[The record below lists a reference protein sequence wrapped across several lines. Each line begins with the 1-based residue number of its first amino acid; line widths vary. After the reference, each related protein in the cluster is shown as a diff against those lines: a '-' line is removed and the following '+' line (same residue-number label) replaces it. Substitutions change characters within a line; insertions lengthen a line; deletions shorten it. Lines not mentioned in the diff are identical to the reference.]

1 MKFLKNIVGAAWF
14 KISSLNSFAIF
25 LRIGF
30 GLVISK
36 VLAIYV
42 GPTGMALVGNLRNFQ
57 TSLESFATLGFQNG
71 IVKYTAQFKGDTQ
84 QFKKLISTVTITIL
98 TSMLLFGI
106 GLFVFK
112 EAITSYLF
120 SSENEFEIIIKATI
134 FSLPFYGF
142 SLFFTSLINGL
153 EKYKNV
159 VYISIISNIIS
170 FVISLFFVINY
181 NTLGALLSMVL
192 APTVNFYIA
201 AFFVCREIKFFQF
214 ITLKSFD
221 WSILKNLSSYSA
233 MALYS
238 AIAGPIIY
246 IFLRNQLILSAG
258 IEDAG
263 YWESISRISSYYML
277 FVSSLMSIYFLP
289 QLSKSNCIETKY
301 IIRNY
306 FKTIVPVF
314 FIGMILIYFSRELII
329 SVLFTKAFQPVSDLF
344 FWQLLGDFFKVCSWI
359 LALDFL
365 AKKQTGA
372 YFLTETISYVLLL
385 SCGFVAI
392 KYNHANGA
400 VMAYFITYFIYFL
413 LLLVYSLPKFN
424 CSTSPNTSRQL

>member
-1 MKFLKNIVGAAWF
+1 MKFLKNIFGAAWF
-14 KISSLNSFAIF
+14 KISSLNSFAIL

-42 GPTGMALVGNLRNFQ
+42 GPAGMALVGNLRNFQ

-71 IVKYTAQFKGDTQ
+71 IVKYTAQFKGDTE
-84 QFKKLISTVTITIL
+84 QFKKLISTVTFTIL
-98 TSMLLFGI
+98 IFMLLFGI

-112 EAITSYLF
+112 EAIDSYLF
-120 SSENEFEIIIKATI
+120 SSENEFDIIIKATI

-153 EKYKNV
+153 EKYKKV
-159 VYISIISNIIS
+159 VYISIIGNIIG
-170 FVISLFFVINY
+170 FVFSLFLVLKY
-181 NTLGALLSMVL
+181 NILGALLAMVL
-192 APTVNFYIA
+192 APSANFIVA
-201 AFFVCREIKFFQF
+201 AFFVCKEIKLFQF

-221 WSILKNLSSYSA
+221 KSILKNLSSYSA
-233 MALYS
+233 MALFS
-238 AIAGPIIY
+238 AIAGPMIY
-246 IFLRNQLILSAG
+246 IFLRNHLIHSAG
-258 IEDAG
+258 LEDAG
-263 YWESISRISSYYML
+263 YWESMSRISGYYML
-277 FVSSLMSIYFLP
+277 FVSSLMSMYFLP
-289 QLSKSNCIETKY
+289 QLSISNHTESKFIF
-301 IIRNY
+301 RNY

-372 YFLTETISYVLLL
+372 YFLTEVISHVLLI
-385 SCGFVAI
+385 SSGFIAI
-392 KYNHANGA
+392 KYYHAHGA
-400 VMAYFITYFIYFL
+400 VLANFITYFIYFIL
-413 LLLVYSLPKFN
+413 LFIYSLPKFYY
-424 CSTSPNTSRQL
+424 STPPNTSRQS

>member
-1 MKFLKNIVGAAWF
+1 M
-14 KISSLNSFAIF
+14 NSFAIF

-120 SSENEFEIIIKATI
+120 SSENDFEIIFKAII

-153 EKYKNV
+153 EKYKKV
-159 VYISIISNIIS
+159 VYISIIGNIIG
-170 FVISLFFVINY
+170 FVFSLFLVLNY
-181 NTLGALLSMVL
+181 NILGALLAMVL
-192 APTVNFYIA
+192 APTANFFVA
-201 AFFVCREIKFFQF
+201 TFFVCKEIKLFQF

-221 WSILKNLSSYSA
+221 KLILKNLCSYSA
-233 MALYS
+233 MALFS
-238 AIAGPIIY
+238 AIAGPMIY
-246 IFLRNQLILSAG
+246 IFLRNHLIDTAG
-258 IEDAG
+258 LEEAG
-263 YWESISRISSYYML
+263 YWESITRISTYYML
-277 FVSSLMSIYFLP
+277 FVSSLMSMYFLP
-289 QLSKSNCIETKY
+289 QLAISSEVETKT
-301 IIRNY
+301 IFRNY
-306 FKTIVPVF
+306 FKTIVPLF
-314 FIGMILIYFSRELII
+314 FVGIVLLYFCRNFII
-329 SVLFTKAFQPVSDLF
+329 SILFTNEFQPVSGLF
-344 FWQLLGDFFKVCSWI
+344 LWQLLGDFFKVCSWI
-359 LALDFL
+359 LALNFL
-365 AKKQTGA
+365 AKRQTLAFFVTEIFSYSLLILTG
-372 YFLTETISYVLLL
+372 YFMISYFKAKGSVL
-385 SCGFVAI
+385 A
-392 KYNHANGA
+392 HA
-400 VMAYFITYFIYFL
+400 ITYFGYFIL
-413 LLLVYSLPKFN
+413 LLIVIRKKYKN
-424 CSTSPNTSRQL
+424 NTTKLTLN